1 MRTLLPLLALLAAC
15 ESEIDNKPAAAVA
28 PAPAAAPAAPA
39 PAPEAPAPAPAA
51 APAGAAV
58 KADPATAK
66 FEWVAGK
73 VTKDHPGAF
82 STFTIE
88 GTVDGG
94 KLTSLKSAVDLAS
107 VSSDAP
113 KLTEHLKSPDFFDV
127 GTFAK
132 ASFESSAVEAI
143 AGAAAGQPNTTI
155 KGTLDLHGVK
165 KEISV
170 PATVTAN
177 ADGSTMLSAEFTLN
191 RQDFGITYP
200 GKPDDLIKDNVL
212 IKVSATLK

>member
-15 ESEIDNKPAAAVA
+15 ESEIDNKPAAEVAPAPTAAAPAAPPPAA
-28 PAPAAAPAAPA
+28 PAPAAAPVGTP
-39 PAPEAPAPAPAA
+39 
-51 APAGAAV
+51 V
-58 KADPATAK
+58 KADPATSK

-82 STFTIE
+82 TTFAID
-88 GTVDGG
+88 GTVNAGT
-94 KLTSLKSAVDLAS
+94 LTSVKASVDLAS
-107 VSSDAP
+107 VTSDAE

-127 GTFAK
+127 AKFAT
-132 ASFESSAVEAI
+132 ASFESTAVEPI
-143 AGAAAGQPNTTI
+143 AGAAAGQPNVTI
-155 KGTLDLHGVK
+155 KGALDLHGSK
-165 KEISV
+165 KELSL

-177 ADGSTMLSAEFTLN
+177 ADGSTLLVAEFTLN

-212 IKVSATLK
+212 VKVNATLK